1 MSLGPTSSNG
11 GSSLACGLPGS
22 CLLGLLYSDVGV
34 LTCSSF
40 SLLLGGAC
48 RSLDEPGS
56 KCFSAPLDR
65 LSCSDKLVL
74 RHNFATLVTDR
85 VLARTW
91 RESKGYEHK
100 YLQMDPVVAGDAT
113 EPQDSE
119 LSDMDVLDDGE
130 DSDPPNETE
139 FDGPQR

>member
-1 MSLGPTSSNG
+1 MKNKIAENT
-11 GSSLACGLPGS
+11 
-22 CLLGLLYSDVGV
+22 CLTVKELE
-34 LTCSSF
+34 
-40 SLLLGGAC
+40 
-48 RSLDEPGS
+48 R
-56 KCFSAPLDR
+56 R
-65 LSCSDKLVL
+65 L

-130 DSDPPNETE
+130 DSDPPNEME